1 MRSSPPQSGK
11 TTSSSSRT
19 RRTKRTKSR
28 KEGKTLRDTSSSQ
41 GRTSVAEQ
49 ELAAHGG
56 RKATGNNQ
64 KRKAHGRADHGGSR
78 KMADHGGSVKMERA
92 GLGTEVKDES
102 EARFCKLNSHLFR

>member
-1 MRSSPPQSGK
+1 M
-11 TTSSSSRT
+11 
-19 RRTKRTKSR
+19 
-28 KEGKTLRDTSSSQ
+28 RDTSSSQ

-64 KRKAHGRADHGGSR
+64 KRKAHGGSR